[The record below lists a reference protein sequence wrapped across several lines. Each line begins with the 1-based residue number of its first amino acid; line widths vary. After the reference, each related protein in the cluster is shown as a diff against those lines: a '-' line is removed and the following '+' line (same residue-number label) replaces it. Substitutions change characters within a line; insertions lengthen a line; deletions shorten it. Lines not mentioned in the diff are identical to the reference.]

1 MAEQAQSQHPREPV
15 EQLAPTAPERPIPPW
30 LILPEALLAGVA
42 LVTILVSQTNL
53 VARGELE
60 QALDQAF
67 ERGFAAAADIERSI
81 DDRSIGQA
89 DAAGYLLG
97 LAEGARIARQR
108 AADPRPIFPVDP
120 VRFLSL
126 PLSFF
131 ESCPANVPLWL
142 IGLFGIDYCG
152 DGNASAP

>member
-1 MAEQAQSQHPREPV
+1 MAEQAQSQRPREPV

-42 LVTILVSQTNL
+42 LVAILVSQTNL

-81 DDRSIGQA
+81 GMPTPNSDEELRSQRI
-89 DAAGYLLG
+89 
-97 LAEGARIARQR
+97 IAR
-108 AADPRPIFPVDP
+108 
-120 VRFLSL
+120 LH
-126 PLSFF
+126 
-131 ESCPANVPLWL
+131 ESGAVPAK
-142 IGLFGIDYCG
+142 
-152 DGNASAP
+152 